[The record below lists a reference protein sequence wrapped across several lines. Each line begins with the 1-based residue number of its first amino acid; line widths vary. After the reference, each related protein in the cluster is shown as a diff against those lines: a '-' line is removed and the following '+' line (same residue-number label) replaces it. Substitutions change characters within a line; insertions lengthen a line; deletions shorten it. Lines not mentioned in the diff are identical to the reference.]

1 MANYT
6 MEKTER
12 DWDICYNAFKKIN
25 QRQITALMFHDQMA
39 DLFDFLG
46 LMGFKRMHEYQYFA
60 ESAEHRTTKRY
71 FINHH
76 NRLLPEDGV
85 EEIEAIP
92 DSWYKYTR
100 FEVSA
105 QVRRQAV
112 ETAFEKYNEWE
123 SETKEC
129 YEKAA
134 KELLDAGYMADYN
147 KVNCLIEDVDMELKH
162 IDRLIICLK
171 SVAYNDVYVATI
183 QDELHEKY
191 RAMTKEICV
200 DIC

>member
-1 MANYT
+1 MEIDTEQLKLEKDALDQSLALNKVVVSLLEERKKEMRHIWMVLLTICIIFAIAISVFAYFNYT
-6 MEKTER
+6 DKQMLMEQLENTRVDFMEYLQQK
-12 DWDICYNAFKKIN
+12 
-25 QRQITALMFHDQMA
+25 QRLKQQLH
-39 DLFDFLG
+39 
-46 LMGFKRMHEYQYFA
+46 
-60 ESAEHRTTKRY
+60 
-71 FINHH
+71 
-76 NRLLPEDGV
+76 
-85 EEIEAIP
+85 
-92 DSWYKYTR
+92 
-100 FEVSA
+100 
-105 QVRRQAV
+105 
-112 ETAFEKYNEWE
+112 NEWE

-191 RAMTKEICV
+191 RAMTKEIGV